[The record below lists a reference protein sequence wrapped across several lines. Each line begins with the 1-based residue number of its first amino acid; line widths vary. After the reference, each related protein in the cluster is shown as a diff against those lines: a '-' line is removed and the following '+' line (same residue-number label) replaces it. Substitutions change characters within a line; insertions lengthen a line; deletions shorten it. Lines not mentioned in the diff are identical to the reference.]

1 MFSFLFARPIAS
13 LLTVAGVAVLAPVIF
28 PIVGFI
34 LKPIVGPVTNLYL
47 ELTDEM
53 AEAIKERDKLQ
64 KSQKAAAEMTGLLV
78 AEEKA
83 AQKLEKKEKAV
94 QEKAARAII
103 KGMAEII

>member
-1 MFSFLFARPIAS
+1 MFSFLFARPIAT

-28 PIVGFI
+28 PIIGFI
-34 LKPIVGPVTNLYL
+34 LKPIVGPATALYL

-64 KSQKAAAEMTGLLV
+64 KSQKATAETTGLLV

-83 AQKLEKKEKAV
+83 AQQLTKKEKAV